1 LGDSIK
7 YDVRGVPAALPPL
20 TFRTRSGAIAM
31 LEHFRRLLRHM
42 RWADQRVLDRLR
54 EGADDRTLRL
64 FAHVVGSARVWLTR
78 LEGRDSSH
86 LEVWPTLDLEGCA
99 AVAAE
104 VHAGLEAHLD
114 ALDEALLSEPVAY
127 RNQAGAQFTTRR
139 DDVLTHLFLH
149 ASYHRGQIALA
160 LRTAGREPV
169 STDHIVWVR
178 EQAG

>member
-1 LGDSIK
+1 
-7 YDVRGVPAALPPL
+7 
-20 TFRTRSGAIAM
+20 M
-31 LEHFRRLLRHM
+31 LDHFRHLLAHM

-78 LEGRDSSH
+78 LEGRDSTH

-104 VHAGLEAHLD
+104 VHAGFEGYLDSLE
-114 ALDEALLSEPVAY
+114 EARLSAPVEY
-127 RNQAGAQFTTRR
+127 RNQAGAPFSTRLA
-139 DDVLTHLFLH
+139 DVLTHLFMH

-160 LRTAGREPV
+160 LRDAGREPV
-169 STDHIVWVR
+169 STDYIVWVR
-178 EQAG
+178 EREG